1 MTTIYLINNSLTMNN
16 LSFPGQ
22 DSLEEWREKRILS
35 IEGEEASKK
44 LASEKALQTVQFIY
58 TSPFVMSIGTAKY
71 LAQKLE
77 LEISIRREIGERIL
91 GNLGDKKIRMITE
104 IQENDFDY
112 RLNGGESLNDVKKRM
127 VRFVNR
133 LLEEHADKTIALFT
147 HNVAI
152 TCLLSNWCTKG
163 FNLDNR
169 LILNYHEE
177 AIIDGAWDGIN
188 MIEMVFDDHELVSI
202 KRKK

>member
-1 MTTIYLINNSLTMNN
+1 
-16 LSFPGQ
+16 
-22 DSLEEWREKRILS
+22 
-35 IEGEEASKK
+35 
-44 LASEKALQTVQFIY
+44 
-58 TSPFVMSIGTAKY
+58 
-71 LAQKLE
+71 
-77 LEISIRREIGERIL
+77 
-91 GNLGDKKIRMITE
+91 
-104 IQENDFDY
+104 
-112 RLNGGESLNDVKKRM
+112 M